1 MADPERLLALYR
13 DASGPTSAAQQRML
27 AALHVKL
34 GGGATTG
41 GAATSGGTTATVG
54 ASLASKLVV
63 VMIAASS
70 VAALVVGGRSR
81 EHEFAGVDASE
92 RPALVEPAPTSAP
105 VPPPVPA
112 SPLPPALEP
121 ASPEPAVASL
131 PHVSEPALE
140 RARTRDRSR
149 RRTKSASVDE
159 GALADVGLAAEA
171 KLLREADA
179 ALRRGALAEA
189 RQLLDDH
196 ARRFGQPSLADE
208 AELLTRLLDCHEGR
222 ADADVLARRYLDAHP
237 NSPAAARIAAKCT
250 LE

>member
-13 DASGPTSAAQQRML
+13 DASGPTTAAQQRML
-27 AALHVKL
+27 ATLHVKL
-34 GGGATTG
+34 GSGATTG

-63 VMIAASS
+63 VVIAASS
-70 VAALVVGGRSR
+70 VAALVVGARSR
-81 EHEFAGVDASE
+81 DHELALVDADE

-105 VPPPVPA
+105 VPPPVPV
-112 SPLPPALEP
+112 PPALEP
-121 ASPEPAVASL
+121 ASLEPAVASL

-159 GALADVGLAAEA
+159 GSLADEGLASEA

-179 ALRRGALAEA
+179 ALRRGAPAEA

-208 AELLTRLLDCHEGR
+208 AELLARLLDCQDGR
-222 ADADVLARRYLDAHP
+222 PDADTLARRYLDAHP

>member
-63 VMIAASS
+63 VVIAASS

-105 VPPPVPA
+105 VPPPEPA

-121 ASPEPAVASL
+121 ASLEPAVASL

>member
-13 DASGPTSAAQQRML
+13 DASGPTTAAQQRML
-27 AALHVKL
+27 ATLHVKL
-34 GGGATTG
+34 GSGATTG

-63 VMIAASS
+63 VVIAASS
-70 VAALVVGGRSR
+70 VAALVVGARSR
-81 EHEFAGVDASE
+81 DHELAGVDADE

-105 VPPPVPA
+105 VPPPEPV
-112 SPLPPALEP
+112 PPALEP
-121 ASPEPAVASL
+121 ASLEPAVASL

-159 GALADVGLAAEA
+159 GSLADEGLASEA

-179 ALRRGALAEA
+179 ALRRGAPAEA

-208 AELLTRLLDCHEGR
+208 AELLARLLDCQDGR
-222 ADADVLARRYLDAHP
+222 PDADTLARRYLDAHP